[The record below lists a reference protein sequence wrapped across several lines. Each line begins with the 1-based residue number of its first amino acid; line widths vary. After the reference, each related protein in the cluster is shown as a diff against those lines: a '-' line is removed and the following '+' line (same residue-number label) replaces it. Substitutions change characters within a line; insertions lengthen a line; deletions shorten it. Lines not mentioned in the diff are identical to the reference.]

1 MTSIS
6 SVTHNN
12 APIWMMDGKKF
23 AKLELLQ
30 RKGIADIVMTPEERK
45 REWGGNRG
53 NPRDIVS

>member
-1 MTSIS
+1 
-6 SVTHNN
+6 
-12 APIWMMDGKKF
+12 MMDGKKF